1 MHFSRSTRAGG
12 QSESWPAHAL
22 PWPAPARPA
31 TTPRPAPPQLE
42 PPPNCQGAQTV
53 AISRPMAA
61 ATGTLKWSAPLS
73 ARQPHHGHLPRSRAL
88 RAQQPHPCTRCRRP
102 RRPVRTC
109 GGARTP
115 QRLLQRPG
123 GARWWS
129 CRRLAGGASVAPTTA
144 SAART
149 RRVRPCAAWTLG
161 RGSAETA
168 AAAEGGAQ
176 GGCKARARARGE
188 SHRAAPHTAVRL
200 HLDQYRPLKLT
211 RAGDATADGCPSKA
225 LRWRR
230 INSGQP
236 PWRCTS
242 LKTFS
247 HAAQEPIFS
256 HPRHL
261 QLKDFLGQRSRT

>member
-1 MHFSRSTRAGG
+1 ML
-12 QSESWPAHAL
+12 L
-22 PWPAPARPA
+22 P
-31 TTPRPAPPQLE
+31 
-42 PPPNCQGAQTV
+42 
-53 AISRPMAA
+53 
-61 ATGTLKWSAPLS
+61 TGTLKWSAPLS

-115 QRLLQRPG
+115 QRLLQRSG

-242 LKTFS
+242 LKTSS

-261 QLKDFLGQRSRT
+261 QLKGFQGQRSRI